1 MRKATGLIILGLAW
15 GLAFQSCIFQ
25 TDPVRP
31 NSPPFIKESSPEDLL
46 LVIEAPIDSIMFS
59 FVADDPDRDE
69 LSCSYVLVDN
79 EGKVIEVLH
88 EGSEYVFEP
97 SEGGFYH
104 LQGRAQDHS
113 DFAARDWYV
122 TAIQLTNDPPVIDW
136 FFPDQDSITT
146 LIGSSLEFRMGVE
159 DDHPEDLRYSYYVGT
174 VPAEIMDETSSV
186 EIRFMENGF
195 FDVTGMVFDGEYSD
209 TLSWVVR
216 VVGEPDTIAP
226 ARIIDLIGWTG
237 FEPGT
242 ISLQWTAP
250 GDDEMDGRV
259 THYRVRTHTIP
270 ILNEEDWDEASQ
282 KNGVPVPGLP
292 GTTEEMIAENLNPGT
307 WLYVTARGVDDFGN
321 VSPIGNC
328 IRLLVRGID
337 ADGYIS
343 DAATGEPLAGI
354 VVSAEGI
361 ADTTAADGYY
371 KLANL
376 PLYTD
381 IIRLRDEHVIGDQ
394 GEYYDMSIPVYGMQ
408 WHFREDLTMMPYFD
422 LVSVLSGSYDENFYN
437 FFRYMTNTKGLLGR
451 PTIFRNWNHFPVT
464 LYNPPFSW
472 EGIDI
477 QALARLAMNSWNDLS
492 GFELFVEVAEPG
504 TADVEIVYNAVSAD
518 VKHHVETV
526 SLNED
531 ETPAKKLIVINPNNQ
546 LAPIHIRGRR
556 IFAHEMGHVLQ
567 LGHSFDL
574 GHLMVGGTAPI
585 TDNPSEDE
593 INLIR
598 ALYGMPTIFD
608 ATWYIDE

>member
-1 MRKATGLIILGLAW
+1 
-15 GLAFQSCIFQ
+15 
-25 TDPVRP
+25 
-31 NSPPFIKESSPEDLL
+31 
-46 LVIEAPIDSIMFS
+46 
-59 FVADDPDRDE
+59 
-69 LSCSYVLVDN
+69 
-79 EGKVIEVLH
+79 
-88 EGSEYVFEP
+88 
-97 SEGGFYH
+97 
-104 LQGRAQDHS
+104 
-113 DFAARDWYV
+113 
-122 TAIQLTNDPPVIDW
+122 
-136 FFPDQDSITT
+136 
-146 LIGSSLEFRMGVE
+146 
-159 DDHPEDLRYSYYVGT
+159 
-174 VPAEIMDETSSV
+174 
-186 EIRFMENGF
+186 
-195 FDVTGMVFDGEYSD
+195 
-209 TLSWVVR
+209 
-216 VVGEPDTIAP
+216 
-226 ARIIDLIGWTG
+226 
-237 FEPGT
+237 
-242 ISLQWTAP
+242 
-250 GDDEMDGRV
+250 
-259 THYRVRTHTIP
+259 
-270 ILNEEDWDEASQ
+270 
-282 KNGVPVPGLP
+282 
-292 GTTEEMIAENLNPGT
+292 
-307 WLYVTARGVDDFGN
+307 
-321 VSPIGNC
+321 
-328 IRLLVRGID
+328 
-337 ADGYIS
+337 
-343 DAATGEPLAGI
+343 
-354 VVSAEGI
+354 
-361 ADTTAADGYY
+361 
-371 KLANL
+371 
-376 PLYTD
+376 
-381 IIRLRDEHVIGDQ
+381 
-394 GEYYDMSIPVYGMQ
+394 
-408 WHFREDLTMMPYFD
+408 MMPYFD

-451 PTIFRNWNHFPVT
+451 PTIFWNWNHFPVT